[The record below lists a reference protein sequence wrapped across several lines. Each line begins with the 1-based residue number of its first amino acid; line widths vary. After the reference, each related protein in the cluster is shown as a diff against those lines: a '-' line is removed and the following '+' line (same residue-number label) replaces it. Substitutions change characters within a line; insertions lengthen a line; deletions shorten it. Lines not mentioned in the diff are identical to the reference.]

1 MILAIDLSA
10 QTLSAVLNLLVLLG
24 VATIIGLA
32 KAWLTAWRQHVEC
45 LHRIAHVLEEHV
57 EHHPGAAIVNL
68 IVKAEEQK

>member
-10 QTLSAVLNLLVLLG
+10 QTLSAGLNLLVLLG
-24 VATIIGLA
+24 VAALIALA
-32 KAWLTAWRQHVEC
+32 KACLSVWRQHVDC